1 MKKSYNYDISI
12 LQEQNLLALTAS
24 TNYDIK
30 IQQSV
35 TMLINILETYYNV
48 NNSNKVKRH
57 F

>member
-1 MKKSYNYDISI
+1 MKKNCNYDISI
-12 LQEQNLLALTAS
+12 LQEQNLLPLTSS
-24 TNYDIK
+24 TNSDIK

>member
-1 MKKSYNYDISI
+1 MKKSCNYDISI
-12 LQEQNLLALTAS
+12 LQEQNLLPLTSS
-24 TNYDIK
+24 TNSDIK

-35 TMLINILETYYNV
+35 TMLINILEAYYNV

>member
-1 MKKSYNYDISI
+1 MKKSCNYDISI
-12 LQEQNLLALTAS
+12 LQEQNLLPLTSS
-24 TNYDIK
+24 TNSDIK

-35 TMLINILETYYNV
+35 TMLINILEAYYKV